1 MKSWVRIPFPLL
13 NQSINLFTN
22 QKKQSIMGKTVFNPI
37 TTKWRG
43 AIGGFR
49 YSVVRGKQVIAER
62 ASAVK
67 NPRTPG
73 QMETRM
79 KFKLAS
85 QFSNLWKDIIEL
97 NMVKKTRDLVM
108 TRAAGTQ
115 VAFGA
120 STLREGAAM
129 VDLGDFANDFNAKNN
144 QPVGAELVL
153 TFNSTTQSI
162 TAPSGDIVTYKV
174 VAFDNSNTPIGTNV
188 TTYTSD
194 GTAKNIDLPAI
205 YGTAIRYDIMVFTI
219 TPSEGAEEYTG
230 RLTEM
235 LGQDNGG
242 AAVADVYSLYAAMAA
257 ESLITVNGV
266 LTDSYMA

>member
-1 MKSWVRIPFPLL
+1 
-13 NQSINLFTN
+13 
-22 QKKQSIMGKTVFNPI
+22 MGKTVFNPI

-67 NPRTPG
+67 NPRTTG
-73 QMETRM
+73 QMNTRM
-79 KFKLAS
+79 RFKLAS

-97 NMVKKTRDLVM
+97 NMVKKTRDLVL
-108 TRAAGTQ
+108 TRATGTK

-120 STLREGAAM
+120 SSVENDYAAIN
-129 VDLGDFANDFNAKNN
+129 LGDFANDFNAKNN
-144 QPVGAELVL
+144 QPVNAGLEL

-162 TAPSGDIVTYKV
+162 TAPENDIVTYKV
-174 VAFDNSNTPIGTNV
+174 VAFDSSNTPIGTNV
-188 TTYTSD
+188 TTYVSD
-194 GTAKNIDLPAI
+194 GTAKNVDLPAI
-205 YGTAIRYDIMVFTI
+205 FGDAVRYDIMVFST

-230 RLTEM
+230 RLTDM
-235 LGQDNGG
+235 LGEDYTGTPG
-242 AAVADVYSLYAAMAA
+242 KEIYGLYAAMAA

-266 LTDSYMA
+266 LTGSYQVA

>member
-1 MKSWVRIPFPLL
+1 
-13 NQSINLFTN
+13 
-22 QKKQSIMGKTVFNPI
+22 MGKTVFNPI

-67 NPRTPG
+67 NPRTKA
-73 QMETRM
+73 QMDTRM

-97 NMVKKTRDLVM
+97 NMVKKTRDLVL

-120 STLREGAAM
+120 AYVAGDPGEVGVA
-129 VDLGDFANDFNAKNN
+129 VVNLGDFANDFNAKNN
-144 QPVGAELVL
+144 QPVSAGLEL

-162 TAPSGDIVTYKV
+162 TATARDAVTYKV
-174 VAFDNSNTPIGTNV
+174 VAFDRSDTPIGSNI
-188 TTYTSD
+188 TTYVSD
-194 GTAKNIDLPAI
+194 GSAKLVDLPAI
-205 YGTAIRYDIMVFTI
+205 FGDAVRYDIMVFST
-219 TPSEGAEEYTG
+219 TSSEGDAEFTG
-230 RLTEM
+230 RLTSM
-235 LGQDNGG
+235 LGEDVQQ
-242 AAVADVYSLYAAMAA
+242 ASVAQLYSLYAAMAA
-257 ESLITVNGV
+257 ESLINVNGV
-266 LTDSYMA
+266 LTGSYVVA

>member
-1 MKSWVRIPFPLL
+1 
-13 NQSINLFTN
+13 
-22 QKKQSIMGKTVFNPI
+22 MGKTVFNPI

-67 NPRTPG
+67 NPRTEA
-73 QMETRM
+73 QMNTRT

-108 TRAAGTQ
+108 TRATGTQ

-120 STLREGAAM
+120 SQIDNNTTL
-129 VDLGDFANDFNAKNN
+129 VNLGDFANDFNAKNN
-144 QPVGAELVL
+144 QPVAAGMAL

-162 TAPSGDIVTYKV
+162 TAPTGDIVTYKV
-174 VAFDNSNTPIGTNV
+174 VAFDESDTPIGTHS

-194 GTAKNIDLPAI
+194 GSAKVIDLPAI
-205 YGTAIRYDIMVFTI
+205 FGNAERYDILAFNS
-219 TPSEGAEEYTG
+219 TPSEGAAEYTG
-230 RLTEM
+230 RISNIAAAY
-235 LGQDNGG
+235 NGDDL
-242 AAVADVYSLYAAMAA
+242 VPQVYGVFAQMAS
-257 ESLITVNGV
+257 ESLIEINGLV
-266 LTDSYMA
+266 SGSYLA

>member
-1 MKSWVRIPFPLL
+1 
-13 NQSINLFTN
+13 
-22 QKKQSIMGKTVFNPI
+22 MGKTVFNPI

-67 NPRTPG
+67 NPRTEG
-73 QMETRM
+73 QMNTRM
-79 KFKLAS
+79 RFKLAS

-108 TRAAGTQ
+108 TRATGTK

-120 STLREGAAM
+120 SEVRYGSAL

-144 QPVGAELVL
+144 QPVSAGIEL

-162 TAPSGDIVTYKV
+162 TATDDDIVTYKV
-174 VAFDNSNTPIGTNV
+174 VAFDESNTPIGTNV
-188 TTYTSD
+188 TTYVSD
-194 GTAKNIDLPAI
+194 GTAKVVDLPAI
-205 YGTAIRYDIMVFTI
+205 FGDAVRYDIMVFTT
-219 TPSEGAEEYTG
+219 TPTEGAEEYTG
-230 RLTEM
+230 RLSDM
-235 LGQDNGG
+235 LGEN
-242 AAVADVYSLYAAMAA
+242 ATTNTYSLFAAMAA
-257 ESLITVNGV
+257 ESLITVNGI
-266 LTDSYMA
+266 LTGSYLVA

>member
-1 MKSWVRIPFPLL
+1 
-13 NQSINLFTN
+13 
-22 QKKQSIMGKTVFNPI
+22 MGKTVFNPI

-67 NPRTPG
+67 NPRTSG

-120 STLREGAAM
+120 SQIDDGIAC
-129 VDLGDFANDFNAKNN
+129 VNIGGFANDFNAKNN
-144 QPVGAELVL
+144 QPVSAGLQL

-162 TAPSGDIVTYKV
+162 TAPQNDIVTYKV
-174 VAFDNSNTPIGTNV
+174 VAFDRENTPIGTHV
-188 TTYTSD
+188 STYVSA
-194 GTAKNIDLPAI
+194 GIAKLIDLPAI
-205 YGTAIRYDIMVFTI
+205 FGDAVRYDIMVFTT
-219 TPSEGAEEYTG
+219 TPTEGAEEYTG
-230 RLTEM
+230 RLTDM
-235 LGQDNGG
+235 LGENAQG
-242 AAVADVYSLYAAMAA
+242 AVAEVYSLYAAMAA

-266 LTDSYMA
+266 LTGSYMVE

>member
-1 MKSWVRIPFPLL
+1 
-13 NQSINLFTN
+13 
-22 QKKQSIMGKTVFNPI
+22 MGKTVFNPI

-67 NPRTPG
+67 NPRTEK
-73 QMETRM
+73 QMNTRA

-97 NMVKKTRDLVM
+97 NMVKKTRDLVL
-108 TRAAGTQ
+108 TRATGTK

-120 STLREGAAM
+120 ADVRSGIAT
-129 VDLGDFANDFNAKNN
+129 VSLGDFANDFNAKNN
-144 QPVGAELVL
+144 QPVNAGMVL

-162 TAPSGDIVTYKV
+162 TAPADDVVTYKV
-174 VAFDNSNTPIGTNV
+174 VAFDESDTPIGTNV
-188 TTYTSD
+188 VTYVSD

-205 YGTAIRYDIMVFTI
+205 FGNASRYDIMVFST
-219 TPSEGAEEYTG
+219 TPTEGAEEYTG
-230 RLTEM
+230 RLTNM
-235 LGQDNGG
+235 LGEDANGLT
-242 AAVADVYSLYAAMAA
+242 AAEMYNLFADMAA

-266 LTDSYMA
+266 VTGSYLAA